1 MRERFGL
8 FTPPKH
14 PVRSLAVQAE
24 DFASG
29 REQSQFEILVRHI
42 FYRFLHNELLTSD
55 DDETKR
61 VMLISCAVAVPGML
75 VALFLFP
82 AYHAFPPYPV
92 PRPFWAQ
99 AGDHYFY
106 VMYSFVVVGA
116 ATVFEWDLLFPDL
129 VDVFVLSIQP
139 IASRHLFFARVLAL
153 AIFLGL
159 VLLGTSILGI
169 LFLPLVAELPNFFRH
184 LLAHSMA
191 VFASGTFAAATFLA
205 LQGILLNIVG
215 ENVFRR
221 ITPLLQGVSI
231 MLLLTI
237 LLLHPTLSRS
247 LEPLLISSVSA
258 VRLFPPFWF
267 LGIYECLLIGPSAP
281 AIFHELAR
289 IGCCALLLMLAC
301 TVLTYPLA
309 YRRRVRQLIEGG
321 RAIDRPS
328 RTAAPLQRILQAT
341 ILRLPAQRA
350 IFHFIGQTI
359 LRAQR
364 QRVMLAM
371 YGGLGIALAL
381 SDMLVFRVGAGHVRP
396 VLVANG
402 IRSAIPVMVFWTVAG
417 LRSVLASP
425 IDRRGAWLF
434 RVIIGR
440 PNAGHFAGTRVW
452 VTLWATII
460 GLATA
465 IVLHAVS
472 PGSLPSH
479 FTTLNQLL
487 IAIGVSFLLADIF
500 LFSVRSVPFT
510 HIRKSSITDLP
521 LVIVRYV
528 VLFPL
533 LVAILV
539 HNETWIEA
547 NASHLFKTLFFLV
560 AAHVVLLKT
569 HARSLLQSTLD
580 TPPDEADEFPQRLGL
595 RDS

>member
-8 FTPPKH
+8 FAPPKH

-425 IDRRGAWLF
+425 VDRRGAWLF

-465 IVLHAVS
+465 VVLHAVS

-547 NASHLFKTLFFLV
+547 KASHLLKTLFFLV
-560 AAHVVLLKT
+560 AAHLVLLKT

>member
-8 FTPPKH
+8 FAPPKH
-14 PVRSLAVQAE
+14 PVLSLAVQAE
-24 DFASG
+24 DTSPR
-29 REQSQFEILVRHI
+29 REQSQFEILIRHI

-61 VMLISCAVAVPGML
+61 VMQISCAIAVPGML

-99 AGDHYFY
+99 VGDHYFY
-106 VMYSFVVVGA
+106 VMYSFVVMGA

-139 IASRHLFFARVLAL
+139 ITSRHLFFARELAL

-159 VLLGTSILGI
+159 VLLGTSILGT
-169 LFLPLVAELPNFFRH
+169 LFMPLVAELPNFLRH
-184 LLAHSMA
+184 LLAHSAA
-191 VFASGTFAAATFLA
+191 VFASGVFAAATFLA
-205 LQGILLNIVG
+205 LQGILLNIAG
-215 ENVFRR
+215 ENIFRR
-221 ITPLLQGVSI
+221 ITPLLQGMSI
-231 MLLLTI
+231 MVLLAI
-237 LLLHPTLSRS
+237 LLLHPTISRS
-247 LEPLLISSVSA
+247 LEPLLTSSAPV
-258 VRLFPPFWF
+258 VRLFPPVWF
-267 LGIYECLLIGPSAP
+267 LGIYERLLLGPSAP

-289 IGCCALLLMLAC
+289 TGCYALLVMLAC
-301 TVLTYPLA
+301 AVFTYPLA

-321 RAIDRPS
+321 RAIDTPS
-328 RTAAPLQRILQAT
+328 RTAAPFQRMLQAT
-341 ILRLPAQRA
+341 VLRLPAQRA
-350 IFHFIGQTI
+350 IFHFISQTI
-359 LRAQR
+359 LRGQR

-371 YGGLGIALAL
+371 YGGLGIALTL
-381 SDMLVFRVGAGHVRP
+381 SDMLVFRVGEGHVRP
-396 VLVANG
+396 ALLPSG

-452 VTLWATII
+452 VTLWATVI

-465 IVLHAVS
+465 IVLHALS
-472 PGSLPSH
+472 PGNPPSH
-479 FTTLNQLL
+479 FTTLTQLL
-487 IAIGVSFLLADIF
+487 IAIGISFLLADIF
-500 LFSVRSVPFT
+500 LFSARSVPFT
-510 HIRKSSITDLP
+510 HLRKSSITDLP

-528 VLFPL
+528 VVFPL
-533 LVAILV
+533 VVAILV
-539 HNETWIEA
+539 YNETWTEA
-547 NASHLFKTLFFLV
+547 SAFHLLKTLFFLV
-560 AAHVVLLKT
+560 AAHLLLLKI

-595 RDS
+595 RDN

>member
-1 MRERFGL
+1 MCERSGL
-8 FTPPKH
+8 FAPPKH
-14 PVRSLAVQAE
+14 PVLSLAVQAE
-24 DFASG
+24 DLPSG
-29 REQSQFEILVRHI
+29 REQSQFEILIRHI
-42 FYRFLHNELLTSD
+42 FHRFLHNELLTSD

-61 VMLISCAVAVPGML
+61 VMLISCAIAIPGML

-99 AGDHYFY
+99 VGDHYFY
-106 VMYSFVVVGA
+106 VMYSFVVMGA

-159 VLLGTSILGI
+159 VLFGTSILGI
-169 LFLPLVAELPNFFRH
+169 LFLPLVAELPNFLRH
-184 LLAHSMA
+184 LLAHSTA

-215 ENVFRR
+215 ENIFRR
-221 ITPLLQGVSI
+221 VTPLLQGMSI

-247 LEPLLISSVSA
+247 LEPLLTYSAPA

-267 LGIYECLLIGPSAP
+267 LGIYERILMGPSVP

-289 IGCCALLLMLAC
+289 IGCYALLLMLAC
-301 TVLTYPLA
+301 AVLTYPLA

-321 RAIDRPS
+321 RAIDTPS
-328 RTAAPLQRILQAT
+328 HTTAPFQRILQAT

-350 IFHFIGQTI
+350 IFHFISQTI

-371 YGGLGIALAL
+371 YGGLAIALTL
-381 SDMLVFRVGAGHVRP
+381 SDLLVFRVGGGHLRP
-396 VLVANG
+396 VLLPSG

-417 LRSVLASP
+417 LRSVLTTP

-440 PNAGHFAGTRVW
+440 PNADHVAGTRVW
-452 VTLWATII
+452 VTLWATIL

-465 IVLHAVS
+465 IVLHTLS
-472 PGSLPSH
+472 PRSLQSH
-479 FTTLNQLL
+479 LTTLDQLL
-487 IAIGVSFLLADIF
+487 IAIAVSFLLADIF

-521 LVIVRYV
+521 LVIVRYA

-533 LVAILV
+533 FVAILI

-547 NASHLFKTLFFLV
+547 NAFHLFKTLFFVV
-560 AAHVVLLKT
+560 AAHFLFLKI

-595 RDS
+595 RDT